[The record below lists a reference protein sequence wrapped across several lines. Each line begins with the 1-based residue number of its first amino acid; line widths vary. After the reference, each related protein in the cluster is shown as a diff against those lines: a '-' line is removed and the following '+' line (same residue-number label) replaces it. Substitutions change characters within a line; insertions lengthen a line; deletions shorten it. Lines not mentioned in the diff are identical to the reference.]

1 MWSVSNKSDLPIVVY
16 FTIIVF
22 IYDVK
27 LTKIK
32 INWNLEYLWFRY
44 MYLLKK
50 MHNWGDFNSS
60 NNVCNREWL
69 TGCRG
74 GLIINVTQC
83 QLEHSDSVFC
93 TNPYLCPLYQSQF
106 SSTLELG
113 KNTNL
118 CSGLSDR
125 HLHILNLRD
134 WEHSIAILV
143 KKFCLSLLKL
153 EYLCPSPI

>member
-22 IYDVK
+22 IYAVK

-44 MYLLKK
+44 MYLFKK

-83 QLEHSDSVFC
+83 QLEHSDSVFV
-93 TNPYLCPLYQSQF
+93 PILIKYQSLF
-106 SSTLELG
+106 RFVRPTPSHTESERLRTLHSNSCQE
-113 KNTNL
+113 
-118 CSGLSDR
+118 
-125 HLHILNLRD
+125 ILLVVVKIGISV
-134 WEHSIAILV
+134 SIAHLN
-143 KKFCLSLLKL
+143 FAAAN
-153 EYLCPSPI
+153 